1 MSAIKKLKKKK
12 TETKALERPRN
23 RKKDNVEQII
33 AAMKESQRHFDLAVM
48 LGRADP
54 SPAGG
59 NRSILRPGW
68 GSRGQAAKPEGSCW
82 ERSWERSWEGVP
94 GGT

>member
-1 MSAIKKLKKKK
+1 M
-12 TETKALERPRN
+12 ERPRN
-23 RKKDNVEQII
+23 RKKDDVEQII
-33 AAMKESQRHFDLAVM
+33 AAMKESRQHFDLAAM
-48 LGRADP
+48 LGRAGP

-82 ERSWERSWEGVP
+82 ERSWERSWEQTGRLPCVLQP
-94 GGT
+94 KIAEMVEAR